1 MSSAA
6 VRHVIALASELSE
19 EERSVVVDAIA
30 PPGTVAHLSNEW
42 EAEIARRAERVRAG
56 QSQGKPAEEVSIPE
70 TSSHPMWSRDRPPE
84 KLRARKNPWPAK
96 HVRRLGHSSLARR
109 THCSGSRR
117 PLHGEVTPPAARTD
131 DADRQRLE
139 AR

>member
-30 PPGTVAHLSNEW
+30 PAGVVASLSNEW

-56 QSQGKPAEEVSIPE
+56 QSQGKPAEEVFARLES
-70 TSSHPMWSRDRPPE
+70 
-84 KLRARKNPWPAK
+84 KLR
-96 HVRRLGHSSLARR
+96 
-109 THCSGSRR
+109 SR
-117 PLHGEVTPPAARTD
+117 
-131 DADRQRLE
+131 
-139 AR
+139 

>member
-56 QSQGKPAEEVSIPE
+56 QSQGKPAEEVFTRLES
-70 TSSHPMWSRDRPPE
+70 
-84 KLRARKNPWPAK
+84 KLR
-96 HVRRLGHSSLARR
+96 
-109 THCSGSRR
+109 SR
-117 PLHGEVTPPAARTD
+117 
-131 DADRQRLE
+131 
-139 AR
+139 